1 MPSPKPLSDSAE
13 EYLEAIERLQH
24 SPEGVSTTRLSKHLN
39 VKPASVTGML
49 RRLSDLR
56 LITYRRYGRI
66 SLTPKGQLRAHE
78 LIRRHR
84 LAERLLTDLLGF
96 PLEQAHDE
104 ACRIE
109 HVVSPELE
117 HRIAQTLGRPE
128 ACPHGHP
135 IDVSVDDHTI
145 SLAEAPPG
153 RTFTI
158 VRLDDESSD
167 MVRYL
172 SERKLLPGRRVKVK
186 LRESIGEVL
195 VVDVGGQAH
204 ALGAAPAAAIR
215 VRPVRGTG

>member
-109 HVVSPELE
+109 HAVSPELE

>member
-109 HVVSPELE
+109 HAVSPELE
-117 HRIAQTLGRPE
+117 HRIAQTLGQPE

-215 VRPVRGTG
+215 VRPVRGRG

>member
-24 SPEGVSTTRLSKHLN
+24 SPEGVSTTRLSRHLD

-49 RRLSDLR
+49 RRLSDLG

-66 SLTPKGQLRAHE
+66 SLTSEGELRAHD

-84 LAERLLTDLLGF
+84 LAERLLTDVLGV
-96 PLEQAHDE
+96 PLEHAHDE

-117 HRIAQTLGRPE
+117 DRITQTLGRPQ

-135 IDVSVDDHTI
+135 IDVSADDHTI
-145 SLAEAPPG
+145 SLTECPPG

-172 SERKLLPGRRVKVK
+172 SERKLLPGHRVKVK
-186 LRESIGEVL
+186 LRESVGEVL
-195 VVDVGGQAH
+195 VVDVGGQTH
-204 ALGAAPAAAIR
+204 TLGAGPAAAIR
-215 VRPVRGTG
+215 VRPARGRG